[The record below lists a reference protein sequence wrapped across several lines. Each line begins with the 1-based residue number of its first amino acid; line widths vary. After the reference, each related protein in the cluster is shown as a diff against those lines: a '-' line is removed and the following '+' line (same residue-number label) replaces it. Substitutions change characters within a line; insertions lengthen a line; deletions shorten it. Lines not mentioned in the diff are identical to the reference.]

1 MRRLFTFGCSFTYF
15 YWPTHADL
23 LGEQFDEL
31 HNWGLSGL
39 GNRAICERLS
49 ECIMHNQFT
58 ANDVIIVQWTD
69 FIYDW
74 HDLIRLESFVIEDW
88 WKHLEQTC

>member
-31 HNWGLSGL
+31 PIGDYGL
-39 GNRAICERLS
+39 GNRAICERLR
-49 ECIMHNQFT
+49 N
-58 ANDVIIVQWTD
+58 V
-69 FIYDW
+69 
-74 HDLIRLESFVIEDW
+74 
-88 WKHLEQTC
+88 